1 MAINLGF
8 RNNRREIPMDEVAL
22 IQAAQKGDLDAFNRL
37 ILAYQEI
44 AFNVALRMLD
54 DSDAAEDATQTA
66 FISAYRNLST
76 YRGGS
81 FRAWVLRMVTN
92 TCYDE
97 LRRRKR
103 RPTVPLEPVDDE
115 SSEEIENPAWMA
127 DDSPGPENEVETHEL
142 ESAIQNCLIG
152 LPDEFRAVIVMI
164 DVQGMDYQ
172 EASQVIGA
180 PLGTVKS
187 RLARARL
194 RMRDCLRGA
203 RELLPAQFRLDDE
216 ELF

>member
-1 MAINLGF
+1 
-8 RNNRREIPMDEVAL
+8 MDEAAL
-22 IQAAQKGDLDAFNRL
+22 IQAAVQGDLTAFNRL
-37 ILAYQEI
+37 VLAYQEI
-44 AFNVALRMLD
+44 AFNVAYRMLD
-54 DSDAAEDATQTA
+54 DPDAAEDATQTA
-66 FISAYRNLST
+66 FISAYRNLKS

-103 RPTVPLEPVDDE
+103 RPVVSLEPVDDE
-115 SSEEIENPAWMA
+115 TSEEIESPRWLA
-127 DDSPGPENEVETHEL
+127 DEGPGLEDQLETAEL
-142 ESAIQNCLIG
+142 ERAIQRCING
-152 LPDEFRAVIVMI
+152 LPEDFRSVILLV

-172 EASQVIGA
+172 EAAEITRT

-194 RMRDCLRGA
+194 KMRDCLHGIG
-203 RELLPAQFRLDDE
+203 ELLPSQFRLDDE
-216 ELF
+216 GSA